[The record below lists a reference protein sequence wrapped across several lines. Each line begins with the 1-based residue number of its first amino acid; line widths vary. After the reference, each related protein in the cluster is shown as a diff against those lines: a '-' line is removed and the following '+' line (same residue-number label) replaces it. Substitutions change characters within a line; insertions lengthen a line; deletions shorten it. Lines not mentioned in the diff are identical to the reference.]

1 MEEFSILL
9 IKNNLHKAFRNDL
22 IFQIAS
28 SSDLMSITNLGNA
41 RLNNSEKLYR
51 CDGIEKDTDR
61 MVSIRRKH
69 DHKDLS
75 ARALRMENER

>member
-1 MEEFSILL
+1 
-9 IKNNLHKAFRNDL
+9 
-22 IFQIAS
+22 
-28 SSDLMSITNLGNA
+28 MSITNLGNA

-69 DHKDLS
+69 DHVSKGLS